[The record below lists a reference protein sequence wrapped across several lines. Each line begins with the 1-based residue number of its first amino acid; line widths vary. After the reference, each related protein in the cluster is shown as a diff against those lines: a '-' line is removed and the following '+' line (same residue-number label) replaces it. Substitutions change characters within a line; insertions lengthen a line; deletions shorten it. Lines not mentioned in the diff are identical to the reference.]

1 MLTWFA
7 HHAPVRRGGPVPIIA
22 LVPLLAASLRMV
34 AVRASVRRIGAIP
47 APVLPA
53 QGLPA

>member
-22 LVPLLAASLRMV
+22 LDPLLAASLRMV